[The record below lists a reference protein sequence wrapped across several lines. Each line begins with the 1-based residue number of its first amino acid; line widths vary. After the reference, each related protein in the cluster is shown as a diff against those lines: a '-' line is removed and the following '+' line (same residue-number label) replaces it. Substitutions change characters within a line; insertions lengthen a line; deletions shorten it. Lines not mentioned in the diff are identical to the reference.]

1 MLKFAKIA
9 KIGTLILVSRE
20 TKAPMIKLLKST
32 ARWPLDLSTKKDT
45 FEKLKITNFSF
56 SPVEQRSR
64 NSSLGPQ

>member
-20 TKAPMIKLLKST
+20 TKAPMIKLLMST

-45 FEKLKITNFSF
+45 L
-56 SPVEQRSR
+56 
-64 NSSLGPQ
+64 